1 MMAKDAREGRY
12 MRIYE
17 QIKEL
22 IIKCEDPTARMATIV
37 AILKSKQLHFFW
49 CGFYFLRNENLIVG
63 PYQGPL
69 ACMKLGYGIGVCW
82 ACANSWKSIIVDD
95 VEQFPGHIACDSRSK
110 SEIVIPVFEKGNLIA
125 VMDVDS
131 DKLGSFNEVDKEWL
145 EKIVELIY
153 I

>member
-1 MMAKDAREGRY
+1 MAKDAREGRY

-22 IIKCEDPTARMATIV
+22 LIKCDDPMARMATIV

-49 CGFYFLRNENLIVG
+49 CGFYFLKDEDLIVG
-63 PYQGPL
+63 TYQGSL
-69 ACMKLGYGIGVCW
+69 ACMKLRRGIGVCW
-82 ACANSWKSIIVDD
+82 ACANSGKSIIVDD
-95 VEQFPGHIACDSRSK
+95 VAQFPGHIACDSRSK
-110 SEIVIPVFEKGNLIA
+110 SEIVIPVFEKGKLIA

-131 DKLGSFNEVDKEWL
+131 DKLGSFNEIDRVWL